1 MDEEAEKEGKG
12 LSREVLSSVLEGGE
26 KEGVG
31 SCVQKSSPPVPC
43 AVTRGCSALPS
54 EDRRD
59 SRWSERLARQRWEAP
74 LKLPLSKAVE
84 FS

>member
-31 SCVQKSSPPVPC
+31 VVYRSQALLSPV
-43 AVTRGCSALPS
+43 L
-54 EDRRD
+54 
-59 SRWSERLARQRWEAP
+59 
-74 LKLPLSKAVE
+74 
-84 FS
+84 